1 MMKTKT
7 NGKTNGF
14 TDPGMDE
21 KIDTLVALCKI
32 ANEEMPR
39 QRYIADWYA
48 SNHPPSLDFIL
59 DERRRQFQMLAL
71 QYAMLPDD
79 WKHEFIDRLRPW
91 WKKVK
96 ENEARADEEIAEH
109 RRRGTVA

>member
-1 MMKTKT
+1 MKTKT

-39 QRYIADWYA
+39 QRHLAAIYKAGFA
-48 SNHPPSLDFIL
+48 SIDLVLS
-59 DERRRQFQMLAL
+59 ERRRQFELLAL
-71 QYAMLPDD
+71 EYAMLPDD
-79 WKHEFIDRLRPW
+79 WRDEFIDRLRPW

-96 ENEARADEEIAEH
+96 ENENRADMEIAEH
-109 RRRGTVA
+109 KQRGTA